1 MSEKSAPSGRLS
13 WARLVAFAGPGIPI
27 AAVGLPISV
36 YLPHF
41 YAEEM
46 GLGLA
51 AVGTVFFF
59 ARMWDVITDPLMGV
73 LSDRYPS
80 RWGRRRHWLV
90 LSVPLMMLSAYMVFI
105 PTAPVSAFYLAF
117 WMFFLYIGY
126 TMLTISH
133 LAWAAELS
141 DDYNERSRIQGY
153 REAFSLIGVPLVL
166 TIPVLIERLG
176 TGDAESARVNAMGW
190 FIILLLPLA
199 VLLTVWLVHERPA
212 RPQHRQVPVRE
223 ALAAMLRNAPLRR
236 LLAADLL
243 SGFAGAG
250 LGSLYLYESDLVWGV
265 QSVQSLLL
273 LLYFFGGVLFIPL
286 VLSVSY
292 RIGKHRTVVGAALF
306 NTFFPP
312 VIFLIPHGSVLVASM
327 VLLFLG
333 LNVGTT
339 ATLYRSIMADVS
351 DLDEL
356 ESGHRRSGLFYSLLT
371 LTQKVGGAIAVGV
384 VFWTLAALGFNPDGE
399 GTSAEGVQAL
409 SYVFVSI
416 PVICNFLV
424 VLVMW
429 KFPIGLQEQRELRAK
444 LDERYVEEV
453 ETEQHPPFE

>member
-13 WARLVAFAGPGIPI
+13 WARLVAFSGPAIPI

-59 ARMWDVITDPLMGV
+59 ARMWDVVTDPMMGL
-73 LSDRYPS
+73 LSDKYPS

-90 LSVPLMMLSAYMVFI
+90 LCVPLMMLSAYMVFI
-105 PTAPVSAFYLAF
+105 PKAPVSSFYLIF

-153 REAFSLIGVPLVL
+153 REGFSLIGVPLVL
-166 TIPVLIERLG
+166 AIPVLIERLG
-176 TGDAESARVNAMGW
+176 ATNAEAARVNAMGW

-199 VLLTVWLVHERPA
+199 VLLTVWLVHERPS
-212 RPQHRQVPVRE
+212 RKTHQSVPVRE
-223 ALAAMLRNAPLRR
+223 AMGALMRNAPLRR

-243 SGFAGAG
+243 SGFSGAG

-265 QSVQSLLL
+265 KDVQSLLL
-273 LLYFFGGVLFIPL
+273 LLYFIGGVIFIPV
-286 VLSVSY
+286 VLAFSY

-312 VIFLIPHGSVLVASM
+312 VIFLIPEGSVLVASI

-384 VFWTLAALGFNPDGE
+384 VFWTLAALGFNPDGG
-399 GTSAEGVQAL
+399 GTSVEGIEAL
-409 SYVFVSI
+409 SYVFVAI
-416 PVICNFLV
+416 PVICNALV

-429 KFPIGLQEQRELRAK
+429 KFPIGLDEQRELRAR
-444 LDERYVEEV
+444 LDERFVEEV
-453 ETEQHPPFE
+453 ETEQRPPFA

>member
-13 WARLVAFAGPGIPI
+13 WARLLAFSGPAIPI

-59 ARMWDVITDPLMGV
+59 ARMWDVVTDPLMGV
-73 LSDRYPS
+73 LSDRFPS

-90 LSVPLMMLSAYMVFI
+90 LCVPLMMLSAYMVFI
-105 PTAPVSAFYLAF
+105 PSAPVSSFYLVF

-153 REAFSLIGVPLVL
+153 REAFALVGVPLVL
-166 TIPVLIERLG
+166 AIPVVIERFS
-176 TGDAESARVNAMGW
+176 AANMESARVNSMGW

-199 VLLTVWLVHERPA
+199 VLLNVWLVHERPA
-212 RPQHRQVPVRE
+212 RKSIKSVPVRE
-223 ALAAMLRNAPLRR
+223 ALRALTRNVPLRR

-265 QSVQSLLL
+265 KDAQSLLL
-273 LLYFFGGVLFIPL
+273 LLYFFGGLLFIPV
-286 VLSVSY
+286 VLAFSY

-306 NTFFPP
+306 NTFFPA
-312 VIFLIPHGSVLVASM
+312 VIFLIPHGNVVVAAI

-356 ESGHRRSGLFYSLLT
+356 ETGHRRSGLFYSLLT

-384 VFWTLAALGFNPDGE
+384 VFWTLAALGFNPDGA
-399 GTSAEGVQAL
+399 GTSGEGVEAL
-409 SYVFVSI
+409 SYVFVAI
-416 PVICNFLV
+416 PVICNALV

-429 KFPIGLQEQRELRAK
+429 RFPIGLEEQRALRAK
-444 LDERYVEEV
+444 LDERVVEEM
-453 ETEQHPPFE
+453 ESEQHPPFE

>member
-13 WARLVAFAGPGIPI
+13 WARLVAFSGPAIPI

-59 ARMWDVITDPLMGV
+59 ARMWDVVTDPLMGA
-73 LSDRYPS
+73 LSDKYPS

-90 LSVPLMMLSAYMVFI
+90 LSVPLMLISAYMVFI
-105 PTAPVSAFYLAF
+105 PTAPVSSFYLVF

-153 REAFSLIGVPLVL
+153 REAFALIGVPLVL
-166 TIPVLIERLG
+166 AIPVIIERLG
-176 TGDAESARVNAMGW
+176 GSNAEADRVHSMGW
-190 FIILLLPLA
+190 FILLLLPIA
-199 VLLTVWLVHERPA
+199 VLFSVGMVHERPVRKGHQA
-212 RPQHRQVPVRE
+212 IPVRE
-223 ALAAMLRNAPLRR
+223 AIGAMMKNAPLRR

-243 SGFAGAG
+243 SGFSGAG

-265 QSVQSLLL
+265 KEAQSLLL
-273 LLYFFGGVLFIPL
+273 LLYFIGGVIFIP
-286 VLSVSY
+286 VVIGISY
-292 RIGKHRTVVGAALF
+292 RVGKHRTVVGAALF
-306 NTFFPP
+306 NTFFPL
-312 VIFLIPHGSVLVASM
+312 VIFLIPHGSVLVAAI

-384 VFWTLAALGFNPDGE
+384 VFWTLAALGFNPDGA
-399 GTSAEGVQAL
+399 GTSGEGVEAL
-409 SYVFVSI
+409 SYVFVALPI
-416 PVICNFLV
+416 ICNALV

-429 KFPIGLQEQRELRAK
+429 GFPIGLKEQQELRAR
-444 LDERYVEEV
+444 LDERFVEEV